1 MEPSAK
7 TVRVKRMSEEC
18 LQNLQM
24 QVNFDP
30 KYSTAK
36 TMSLQFMHD
45 MHGSMHEQLCMLCK
59 TVTKFK
65 KRGWPPSSRFNNMYI
80 VDMFFACWIH
90 HIIIRYYR
98 CICYVCCMYC
108 IPPITRLD
116 SVWSLFKRKKLMRRI
131 CRGTQTG
138 WAPAEHQ
145 SYHTCNRNDSLFA
158 LWNSCDKQW
167 CTAHLL
173 WSWVIHDCIDC
184 MIDAYLDTRS
194 FSCKD
199 IINNNFLGY
208 TDTLNKCT
216 HHNRIHP
223 GSPVGDV

>member
-30 KYSTAK
+30 KYSTVS
-36 TMSLQFMHD
+36 TMSPQFMHD
-45 MHGSMHEQLCMLCK
+45 MHGSMHEQLCMSCK
-59 TVTKFK
+59 TATKFK
-65 KRGWPPSSRFNNMYI
+65 KHGDLHHQGSITLYCWYVFC
-80 VDMFFACWIH
+80 MFH
-90 HIIIRYYR
+90 TSYDIRYHT
-98 CICYVCCMYC
+98 CICYVCYMYC

-116 SVWSLFKRKKLMRRI
+116 SVWSLFKWKKLMRRI

-158 LWNSCDKQW
+158 LWNSYDKQW

-194 FSCKD
+194 F
-199 IINNNFLGY
+199 
-208 TDTLNKCT
+208 
-216 HHNRIHP
+216 
-223 GSPVGDV
+223 PV

>member
-59 TVTKFK
+59 TVTKLK

-80 VDMFFACWIH
+80 VDMFFACFIH

-98 CICYVCCMYC
+98 CICYVCIVYLQLLAWTLCEASSNGKSWCEGYAEAPRQGELLLNIRAT
-108 IPPITRLD
+108 IPATETIRSLHYEIHVINSDVQHIYYDHELYTIVLI
-116 SVWSLFKRKKLMRRI
+116 VWSMHI
-131 CRGTQTG
+131 
-138 WAPAEHQ
+138 
-145 SYHTCNRNDSLFA
+145 
-158 LWNSCDKQW
+158 
-167 CTAHLL
+167 
-173 WSWVIHDCIDC
+173 
-184 MIDAYLDTRS
+184 
-194 FSCKD
+194 
-199 IINNNFLGY
+199 
-208 TDTLNKCT
+208 
-216 HHNRIHP
+216 
-223 GSPVGDV
+223 